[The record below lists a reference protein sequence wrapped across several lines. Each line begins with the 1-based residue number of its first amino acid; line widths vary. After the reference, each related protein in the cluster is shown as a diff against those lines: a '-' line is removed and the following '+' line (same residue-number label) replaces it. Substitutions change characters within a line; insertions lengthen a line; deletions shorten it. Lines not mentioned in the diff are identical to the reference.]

1 MIFTAYDSAS
11 DYLDRAKCSLVGNPI
26 RTDLSDGAEDK
37 GYNSFNLDKNKKTIL
52 ILGGSSG
59 ARGINS
65 AIVALVKESGFPVSW
80 QTLWQTGRDDYDNI
94 SSSLPS
100 DNLDIKIRPFID
112 DMPSAYAA
120 ADLVISRAGAMAI
133 SEITAMALPSILI
146 PYPHATGDHQT
157 LNARYVEEAGAGVI
171 IQENEL
177 GDKLSDTLN
186 ELTNNDDK
194 RRSMSENARR
204 LGKPK
209 AAEIMAKTILEKI
222 NEI

>member
-1 MIFTAYDSAS
+1 M
-11 DYLDRAKCSLVGNPI
+11 
-26 RTDLSDGAEDK
+26 
-37 GYNSFNLDKNKKTIL
+37 
-52 ILGGSSG
+52 
-59 ARGINS
+59 
-65 AIVALVKESGFPVSW
+65 
-80 QTLWQTGRDDYDNI
+80 
-94 SSSLPS
+94 
-100 DNLDIKIRPFID
+100 
-112 DMPSAYAA
+112 
-120 ADLVISRAGAMAI
+120 
-133 SEITAMALPSILI
+133 
-146 PYPHATGDHQT
+146 
-157 LNARYVEEAGAGVI
+157 I